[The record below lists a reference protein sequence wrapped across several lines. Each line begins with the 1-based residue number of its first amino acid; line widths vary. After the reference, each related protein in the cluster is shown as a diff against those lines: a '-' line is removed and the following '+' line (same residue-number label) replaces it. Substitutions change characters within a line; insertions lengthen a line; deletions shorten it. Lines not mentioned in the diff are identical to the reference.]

1 MTLKCLHINATDVQ
15 GGAARAA
22 YRIHCCLLEAGVISG
37 MGVDRRYTDD
47 PTVQGPISLARRLS
61 VVLRPRLGALFAR
74 SLVTQNS
81 IIHSPALLSS
91 RWPSRLNR
99 SDAAVV
105 NLHWLGAEMMSVAD
119 IARIRK
125 PIVWTL
131 HDMWAFCGA
140 EHYSEDDRW
149 RVGYRRDNR
158 PAHESGFDLNR
169 WVWNRKRRLWR
180 IPMHIVTPSRWLAD
194 CVRESALMGEWPV
207 TVVPNAID
215 VDTWTPIEQGLAR
228 ELLRLPKDRPLLVF
242 GAMGGGRDPRKGFDL
257 LRKALPALKAE
268 LPELELV
275 VFGQR
280 APREMVEL
288 GFPCHYTGHLHDDIS
303 LRLWYSAADVFVLPS
318 RQDNLPNTALEAHA
332 CGTPMVAFDIGGLAD
347 IVSHR
352 HTGYL
357 AEPFDTE
364 DLAAGIHWV
373 LSDSERLA
381 MLGRNAR
388 ARAVERFA
396 YPVVAAQYRSVYETA
411 VREQGGDGG

>member
-1 MTLKCLHINATDVQ
+1 MKTLQVSKWDVQ

-22 YRIHCCLLEAGVISG
+22 YRIHEALRASGIDSAMLADYATSGDWTVI
-37 MGVDRRYTDD
+37 
-47 PTVQGPISLARRLS
+47 GPQSKVGKARIA
-61 VVLRPRLGALFAR
+61 VKTALVGQFTKR
-74 SLVTQNS
+74 VFSTGNP
-81 IIHSPALLSS
+81 IGHSPAMLPSSVPMRVEVLAPDVIHLHWVAGEMLSI
-91 RWPSRLNR
+91 RQIGRLNR
-99 SDAAVV
+99 PV
-105 NLHWLGAEMMSVAD
+105 
-119 IARIRK
+119 
-125 PIVWTL
+125 VWTL

-180 IPMHIVTPSRWLAD
+180 RPMHIVTPSRWLAD

-228 ELLRLPKDRPLLVF
+228 ELLHLPKDRPLLVF

-288 GFPCHYTGHLHDDIS
+288 GFPCHYTGHLHDALS
-303 LRLWYSAADVFVLPS
+303 LRAIYSAADALLVPS
-318 RQDNLPNTALEAHA
+318 RLEAFGQTASEAHA
-332 CGTPMVAFDIGGLAD
+332 CGTPVVAFNNSGLTE
-347 IVSHR
+347 IVKHEE
-352 HTGYL
+352 TGYL
-357 AEPFDTE
+357 AQAFDTE

-373 LSDSERLA
+373 LSGSERLA
-381 MLGRNAR
+381 ILGRNAR

-411 VREQGGDGG
+411 VREQGGDRG